1 MENGSHDVV
10 AVLGVLHHLIILS
23 FLPCILALIFFD
35 STPPGNT
42 PKESPTL
49 PPNRVPI
56 ISTAMDSNSL
66 CLLCTLPASGTA
78 VATLADRSGRYTTHH
93 PLLPAAKKKVKLSC
107 LQFCGCACT
116 MLFRICTWNANSV
129 VRRELMERKLG
140 DRRRAFPE
148 RALRGKGGGG
158 K

>member
-1 MENGSHDVV
+1 MRALSQQQGELAVPVGMENGSHDVV

-66 CLLCTLPASGTA
+66 CLLCALPAPGTVV
-78 VATLADRSGRYTTHH
+78 VARADRSSRCTTHCFRQQQG
-93 PLLPAAKKKVKLSC
+93 AAKKTAELSR

-116 MLFRICTWNANSV
+116 MLFRICAWNANSV
-129 VRRELMERKLG
+129 VRRE
-140 DRRRAFPE
+140 P
-148 RALRGKGGGG
+148 
-158 K
+158 